1 MRLRLPKILTNPGS
15 QLFGSGYNPSRD
27 IGKSYLQQMGNLSG
41 AYQNRL
47 ARSQESVQRFDPMY
61 QAAVR
66 TRLNYLQQQ
75 PFAAE
80 QDALTLGRASGT
92 IADQY
97 GQAQGNLARM
107 LASRGIGGGVEAGA
121 LANLESNRM
130 GQRAGM
136 QYQTALARIAARN
149 QAQQEAL
156 GLLGGARSMYA
167 GEEASNLAGLQGLY
181 GNLYQGYSGVGAQ
194 EAADKTRGQQMF
206 GQLMQAAA
214 QAYGASSAQ
223 PTSSYGGQMQAQP
236 TYFES
241 PNTPVTYGPDGL
253 PIYYG
258 DQGGMQTMPT
268 RATPRRGGF
277 ANRMI
282 AGLRF

>member
-1 MRLRLPKILTNPGS
+1 MGLKLPKILTNPGS

-27 IGKSYLQQMGNLSG
+27 IAKGYLQQMGNQSG

-47 ARSQESVQRFDPMY
+47 ARSSEAVQRFDPMY

-121 LANLESNRM
+121 LANLEANRM

-181 GNLYQGYSGVGAQ
+181 GNLYQGYSGIGAQ
-194 EAADKTRGQQMF
+194 EAADKTRGQQMM
-206 GQLMQAAA
+206 GQLIQTIAA
-214 QAYGASSAQ
+214 GSAGVPMA
-223 PTSSYGGQMQAQP
+223 PTRSYGGQMQAQP

-241 PNTPVTYGPDGL
+241 PDTPVTYGPDGL

-268 RATPRRGGF
+268 RATPRRRNWF
-277 ANRMI
+277 QRT
-282 AGLRF
+282 F

>member
-1 MRLRLPKILTNPGS
+1 MGLKLPKILTNPGS

-27 IGKSYLQQMGNLSG
+27 IAKGYLQQMGNMSG

-47 ARSQESVQRFDPMY
+47 ARSSEGVQRFDPMY

-121 LANLESNRM
+121 LANLEANRM

-181 GNLYQGYSGVGAQ
+181 GGLYQGYTGVGAQ
-194 EAADKTRGQQMF
+194 EAADRARSQQMM
-206 GQLMQAAA
+206 GQLIGGVAGL
-214 QAYGASSAQ
+214 YGGGVGRAVQ
-223 PTSSYGGQMQAQP
+223 PAVYGGQMEDTSAGMGSGFSAQGQATGMGSVRGVVNDGSVVP
-236 TYFES
+236 TARRARLFE
-241 PNTPVTYGPDGL
+241 
-253 PIYYG
+253 
-258 DQGGMQTMPT
+258 
-268 RATPRRGGF
+268 
-277 ANRMI
+277 RML

>member
-75 PFAAE
+75 PFASE
-80 QDALTLGRASGT
+80 QDALTLGRASGA

-181 GNLYQGYSGVGAQ
+181 GNVYQGYSGVGAQ
-194 EAADKTRGQQMF
+194 EAADKMRGQQMF
-206 GQLMQAAA
+206 AQLAQIAA
-214 QAYGASSAQ
+214 QGYGAGATRGVN
-223 PTSSYGGQMQAQP
+223 PANYGGQMQDTSAGMGSGFAGQGQATGMGAAP
-236 TYFES
+236 GFYD
-241 PNTPVTYGPDGL
+241 DG
-253 PIYYG
+253 G
-258 DQGGMQTMPT
+258 VVPT
-268 RATPRRGGF
+268 RATARRRNWF
-277 ANRMI
+277 QRI
-282 AGLRF
+282 F

>member
-1 MRLRLPKILTNPGS
+1 MGLKLPKILTNPGS

-27 IGKSYLQQMGNLSG
+27 IAKGYLQQMGNLSG

-47 ARSQESVQRFDPMY
+47 ARSSEAVQRFDPMY

-66 TRLNYLQQQ
+66 TRLNYLQEQ

-156 GLLGGARSMYA
+156 GLLGGTRSMYA

-181 GNLYQGYSGVGAQ
+181 GNLYQGYSGVGSQ

-214 QAYGASSAQ
+214 QAYGASRAQ
-223 PTSSYGGQMQAQP
+223 PTSSYGGQMQDTSVGMGSGFSGQGQASGMGSVP
-236 TYFES
+236 GFYD
-241 PNTPVTYGPDGL
+241 DG
-253 PIYYG
+253 G
-258 DQGGMQTMPT
+258 VVPT
-268 RATPRRGGF
+268 RTTPRRRNWF
-277 ANRMI
+277 QRT
-282 AGLRF
+282 F